1 MTPIGTP
8 PTGDVSG
15 TPLAGGATGASLG
28 AAAAITVTEGVE
40 KRPAQPRARNDL
52 VAALLFLAPNL
63 LGFLVFTAGPVLV
76 SLWTSFT
83 DRSLVTQESH
93 FIGIRN
99 YTDMA
104 VDPLFW
110 TYLTNT
116 AYFFIGMPF
125 SIAGSIFLATLLHQK
140 IRGGTVFRTLLYL
153 PSFTA
158 GVALMLLWKQL
169 LNPDYGAI
177 NAFLRT
183 GFRVFHLGL
192 DLPQWLN
199 STHNLL
205 ALNPERVALDA
216 SQFGL
221 GARDAI
227 GLMGFW
233 TGVGG
238 GNMLLYLAALGN
250 VPEELVEAASLD
262 GANGW
267 QRFRN
272 VIWPQLA
279 PTTFFIVVM
288 SFIGGF
294 QGGFDTARVMT
305 GGGPAQTTTTLA
317 YHIYQKAFET
327 FQLGYAS
334 AVSWALFAI
343 VLAVTLVNW
352 RFGNRE
358 DLIS

>member
-1 MTPIGTP
+1 MIRAADRGERKPDALPIA
-8 PTGDVSG
+8 VR
-15 TPLAGGATGASLG
+15 GA
-28 AAAAITVTEGVE
+28 
-40 KRPAQPRARNDL
+40 RRRRARNDL
-52 VAALLFLAPNL
+52 LPALLFLGPNL
-63 LGFLVFTAGPVLV
+63 LGFLVFTLGPVAI
-76 SLWTSFT
+76 SLFTSFT
-83 DRSLVTQESH
+83 DRNLLTQESH
-93 FIGIRN
+93 WVGLRN
-99 YTDMA
+99 YGDMVA
-104 VDPLFW
+104 DSFFW
-110 TYLTNT
+110 TYLANT

-125 SIAGSIFLATLLHQK
+125 SIVGSLFLATLLHQK
-140 IRGGTVFRTLLYL
+140 IRGGAVFRTLLYL

-169 LNPDYGAI
+169 LNPDFGAI
-177 NAFLRT
+177 NAALRT
-183 GFRVFHLGL
+183 GSTLLHLGL
-192 DLPQWLN
+192 DAPQWLN

-250 VPEELVEAASLD
+250 VPEELTEAAALD
-262 GANGW
+262 GAGGW
-267 QRFRN
+267 SRFRHI
-272 VIWPQLA
+272 VWPQLA

-288 SFIGGF
+288 GFIGGF

-305 GGGPAQTTTTLA
+305 AGGPASTTTTLA

-334 AVSWALFAI
+334 AVAWTLFAI
-343 VLAVTLVNW
+343 VLLVTAVNW

-358 DLIS
+358 DLVS